1 VTRAHGNGIAV
12 VVPAYNAVTTLAAT
26 LQSVLA
32 EDNVDEIV
40 AIDDGSEDGTLAV
53 AHSFEPRVRV
63 LTGPNR
69 GVSASRNRGI
79 RETTA
84 EWLLFLDSDDLLVA
98 GTLTLRLEAARV
110 TGADVVICDWLD
122 IQDDGSGNLTDGVHR
137 SVDWSALAA
146 NPELA
151 TATHVWATTAAILY
165 SRKIVERIGGFNAD
179 LPIIQDARFLFDA
192 AYQGA
197 RFAQSSH
204 IGARYRVLSGSLSR
218 RDPERSARDI
228 LLNGRQIEAAWR
240 ARGPLGVEQ
249 LKAVQSI
256 YDTAGRN
263 LFRANSKSYFEAID
277 SQRRLGLP
285 LPLHS
290 RIAPVL
296 AKLVGLRGAQALLA
310 MLGRN

>member
-122 IQDDGSGNLTDGVHR
+122 TQDDGSGNLTDGVRR

-165 SRKIVERIGGFNAD
+165 SRKIVEQIGGFNAD
-179 LPIIQDARFLFDA
+179 LPIVQDARFLFDA
-192 AYQGA
+192 AYHGA

-249 LKAVQSI
+249 LKAVQRI

-263 LFRANSKSYFEAID
+263 IFRANSKSYFEAID

-310 MLGRN
+310 MLGRK